1 MVTESPSP
9 GQLDSSRSGTQGRC
23 SSLEIEVKQ
32 EFCPSYGNLSLIS
45 DHEKSVAMVS
55 SSGTVLSESE
65 VDELLRLVL
74 SKKNVIL
81 NEAADEESKNRAWR
95 HVHEI
100 LSGITQTAPTV
111 DQLKEIFHRKR
122 HHISDIVLNYAKAD
136 AFTAHGFARYIHSI
150 VNKCLPEGSFTA
162 RERELGTYILRKS
175 LLPLE
180 TTSPS
185 AKKRRFADV
194 ANGEDDEQSCPGIS
208 TIRQEEIEKIMRA
221 EQPKDNS
228 CGCRFKDECL
238 KSSLLEMVKAQK
250 EYFKIAAE
258 AQKEQLRLFSSL
270 GEVLNQVSRQ
280 NYGTDERLEDSVK
293 NLPIRS
299 RRFSENV

>member
-1 MVTESPSP
+1 MAILRRDAFSESEEPSSPSLAALGFPPLHANSTSPMVTESPSP
-9 GQLDSSRSGTQGRC
+9 GQDSRIDSRSGTQGRC

-122 HHISDIVLNYAKAD
+122 HHISDIVLNYAK
-136 AFTAHGFARYIHSI
+136 
-150 VNKCLPEGSFTA
+150 
-162 RERELGTYILRKS
+162 
-175 LLPLE
+175 
-180 TTSPS
+180 
-185 AKKRRFADV
+185 
-194 ANGEDDEQSCPGIS
+194 
-208 TIRQEEIEKIMRA
+208 
-221 EQPKDNS
+221 
-228 CGCRFKDECL
+228 
-238 KSSLLEMVKAQK
+238 
-250 EYFKIAAE
+250 
-258 AQKEQLRLFSSL
+258 
-270 GEVLNQVSRQ
+270 
-280 NYGTDERLEDSVK
+280 
-293 NLPIRS
+293 
-299 RRFSENV
+299 